1 MARDLQRHFAA
12 NTVLWGTPQ
21 PVAVE
26 SMLVGLTLRRR
37 RLLTLIAV
45 PLAAL
50 SYLRVL
56 RPWQLT
62 WGATPDEVARDLP
75 GDDLVERPTFCATRA
90 VTIAAPAER
99 IFPWL
104 VQVGV
109 NRAGWYSYDW
119 LDNLGRPSA
128 RQIHPELQRVEP
140 GQLLPMSPDG
150 QQGIKIHSLDPPTSM
165 VWGTPGDTTWAWQL
179 ETRDG
184 GTTRVIT
191 RVRSHY
197 RWTSPTILFSA
208 LLEFADIW
216 MMRRMLLNLRD
227 RVEATESSLTTA
239 Q

>member
-1 MARDLQRHFAA
+1 M
-12 NTVLWGTPQ
+12 
-21 PVAVE
+21 
-26 SMLVGLTLRRR
+26 GLTSRR
-37 RLLTLIAV
+37 RLLLTLTAV
-45 PLAAL
+45 PLAAF

-62 WGATPDEVARDLP
+62 WGATPDEVTRALP
-75 GDDLVERPTFCATRA
+75 GDDRVKRPTFCATRA
-90 VTIAAPAER
+90 VTIGAPAER

-109 NRAGWYSYDW
+109 KRGGWYSYDW

-128 RQIHPELQRVEP
+128 RQIHPELQHVEP
-140 GQLLPMSPDG
+140 GQLLPISPDG
-150 QQGIKIHSLDPPTSM
+150 KQGIKIYSLDPPTSM

-179 ETRDG
+179 ETAVD

-191 RVRSHY
+191 RVRSRY

-216 MMRRMLLNLRD
+216 MMRKMLLNLRD
-227 RVEATESSLTTA
+227 RIEITEASTTA
-239 Q
+239 R